1 MRSSFSSVAI
11 LASSLLAREVF
22 AAPYLHKR
30 EVVTDVVVVTEEVTV
45 TQVGD
50 GLFATGVATAIGT
63 TTINGT
69 PVSVSSTPAATPS
82 STPVLVS
89 STPAA
94 TPSNTPAVKAAV
106 VPASSPS
113 TSLAPVSHISA
124 AVLIQE
130 TPSSTPKTTQE
141 PPKSTPAPAV
151 VPTTTAS
158 PKAPTTLVKVA
169 SSSPAPAPAPSSSPP
184 SSSSSSGKKRGA
196 AYNDA
201 TLLPGFASSNSQ
213 VSWAYNW
220 ASSTSAIPSGLE
232 YVPLLWGMQ
241 DEFTSVWNA
250 HADAALASGS
260 SHLMSFNEPDFIG
273 QANLG
278 VSAAVAG
285 YMQYM
290 QPFASKAQLGT
301 PAVTNGASPMGL
313 AYLSAFITALEDAG
327 GSYDF
332 CAFHWYDS
340 ASNVAYFKNYMQE
353 ASTAC
358 KGKPIWVTEIGA
370 SGSADEQNTF
380 LQTVMPWM
388 DQQGYIERYAYFMVT
403 PGDLIS
409 SGTELS
415 TLGETFASFT

>member
-1 MRSSFSSVAI
+1 MRSTFSSVAI

-30 EVVTDVVVVTEEVTV
+30 EVVTDVVVVTEEVIV
-45 TQVGD
+45 TQEGN
-50 GLFATGVATAIGT
+50 GLFATGVAAAIGT

-69 PVSVSSTPAATPS
+69 PVFVSSTPAATPS
-82 STPVLVS
+82 S
-89 STPAA
+89 
-94 TPSNTPAVKAAV
+94 TPAVKAAV

-113 TSLAPVSHISA
+113 TSLAPVSHTSA
-124 AVLIQE
+124 AVFIQE

-151 VPTTTAS
+151 VPTTSAS

-169 SSSPAPAPAPSSSPP
+169 SSSPAPAPAPSSSH
-184 SSSSSSGKKRGA
+184 SSSSGKKRGA

-220 ASSTSAIPSGLE
+220 ASSTSPIPSGLE

-260 SHLMSFNEPDFIG
+260 SHLMSFNEPDFSG

-290 QPFASKAQLGT
+290 QPYASKAQLGT

-313 AYLSAFITALEDAG
+313 TYLSAFITALEDAG

-353 ASTAC
+353 ASSAC

-388 DQQGYIERYAYFMVT
+388 DQQGYIGRYAYFMVA
-403 PGDLIS
+403 PGNLIS